1 MKTRNR
7 QKVMSLDLVQK
18 IKSSIRA
25 VLLAGPLAVLLG
37 ATSAHAAITFD
48 TPTTISA
55 DTDVST
61 DGDLVSAVNVFGD
74 SAVTLNGVT
83 FATGNGS
90 FTFDFA
96 AEYGAFGSATTPY
109 TGLSSNYQTL
119 LTSGKFQGTGGSVTI
134 NGLAIGHQYAVQIWC
149 NDSRALGN
157 YSSTVTSPG
166 GNSVSV
172 LYNNAGGADGGLGQF
187 TIGRFTADATTQ
199 TFTIGGSLVISVL
212 NAIQLRDVTPTYTFN
227 GNLNGTWDTS
237 TLNWTLSGGAATTYA
252 DGSHVVF
259 DDTATGTTT
268 VSVAAAV
275 APLSLA
281 VTNTSKSYSIGGSA
295 ITGST
300 GLLKSGTGTLT
311 LNGTSNTYTGATI
324 INGGCLQIANA
335 GALPA
340 TTAVSLTARGANL
353 TLGGSSA
360 VLSWTSDS
368 AVADSVWGVGYEANF
383 TIDGNTSTRWASAST
398 TANST
403 HWIYADLGS
412 VQNVGTLKIN
422 FEAAYPTAFKLQ
434 VSNDANTWTDA
445 SATFNAGGAG
455 LQTYTFN
462 DGASG
467 RYVRVYSTAGFTGH
481 LSIWEMQAYG
491 KPTTGAGTYTLGS
504 LSGVA
509 GSMVNLQGLGSTLK
523 AGSDN
528 TSTTF
533 AGFLAGGPTDAFVK
547 EGSGVLTLSGN
558 NSSYTGSTTVNNGT
572 LALNLLSRANNV
584 SVNLGACDVGSGG
597 TLELNNSG
605 AETNYLTHCVL
616 LAAGTLF
623 TGSGTITKTGTGIVD
638 IFGGAP
644 INDFTGLVDVKE
656 GILAD
661 QSGSWMAGAMSL
673 NVAAGAFF
681 DLRTSNVAVNRL
693 TGSGTIACSWTA
705 PQVLTVGAQG
715 GSATF
720 AGAIQNAFEPTVAGS
735 SPGGTIA
742 LIKTGAGIQ
751 TLTGASTYTGG
762 TTVSNGT
769 LLVSNTTGSGTGSGK
784 VTVKPGATLG
794 GTGTISGN
802 VSFESGAKALFTTNG
817 ITFNGTLTLNDTVVY
832 LPAAL
837 PVGSYTL
844 ATYTGTLNGSF
855 SSVPVF
861 DSGKGVG
868 GKITASDGQVVV
880 KFFPTGT
887 LIRFY

>member
-1 MKTRNR
+1 MKTRNM

-48 TPTTISA
+48 PPTTISA
-55 DTDVST
+55 DTDVCT
-61 DGDLVSAVNVFGD
+61 DGDLVSAVNVVGG

-83 FATGNGS
+83 FATGTGS
-90 FTFDFA
+90 FTFNFA

-119 LTSGKFQGTGGSVTI
+119 LASGKFQGTGGSVTI

-149 NDSRALGN
+149 NDSRAGGN
-157 YSSTVTSPG
+157 YSSNVTSPG

-172 LYNNAGGADGGLGQF
+172 LYNNSGGADGGLGQF
-187 TIGRFTADATTQ
+187 TIGRFIADAETQ
-199 TFTIGGSLVISVL
+199 TFTIGDSPVISAL
-212 NAIQLRDVTPTYTFN
+212 NAIQLRDVTHRFWN
-227 GNLNGTWDTS
+227 GNMNGTWDTS

-340 TTAVSLTARGANL
+340 TTAVNLTAGGANL
-353 TLGGSSA
+353 TLGGNSA
-360 VLSWTSDS
+360 PLSWTSDS
-368 AVADSVWGVGYEANF
+368 AVADSVFDVDYEANLV
-383 TIDGNTSTRWASAST
+383 IDGNNGTRWASAST

-422 FEAAYPTAFKLQ
+422 FEDAYPTAFKLQ

-455 LQTYTFN
+455 LQTYKLN

-467 RYVRVYSTAGFTGH
+467 RYVRVYSTAGFFGL

-558 NSSYTGSTTVNNGT
+558 NSSYAGSTTVNNGT
-572 LALNLLSRANNV
+572 LALDLRSRANNV
-584 SVNLGACDVGSGG
+584 NVNLGVCDVGSGG

-605 AETNYLTHCVL
+605 AETNYLTRCVL

-623 TGSGTITKTGTGIVD
+623 TGSGTITKTGTGIID
-638 IFGGAP
+638 IFDGAS
-644 INDFTGLVDVKE
+644 INDFTGLFDVKE

-693 TGSGTIACSWTA
+693 TGSGTIACSWA
-705 PQVLTVGAQG
+705 NPLVLTVGAQG

-769 LLVSNTTGSGTGSGK
+769 LLVSNTTGSGTGSGN

-802 VSFESGAKALFTTNG
+802 VTFESGAKALFTTNG
-817 ITFNGTLTLNDTVVY
+817 IIFNGTLTLNDTVVY

-861 DSGKGVG
+861 DSGKGVN